1 MKSIPGRP
9 NPEKLAEQLHA
20 SAIHLLRQLRR
31 TDEASGTTA
40 SQLSALSVIVF
51 SGPIS
56 LGKLAEI
63 EQVRP
68 PTMTRL
74 INALESDQLILKTRS
89 EHDARIVH
97 LSATNKGRR
106 LLLAA
111 RMRRVRVLADQIKK
125 MSELDQENLASALS
139 TIRKLIDSL
148 RSP

>member
-1 MKSIPGRP
+1 MMSTEGRS

-31 TDEASGTTA
+31 TDGASGTTA
-40 SQLSALSVIVF
+40 PRLSALSVIVF
-51 SGPIS
+51 NGPIS

-68 PTMTRL
+68 PTMTRVV
-74 INALESDQLILKTRS
+74 NVLESERLVIKTRS

-97 LSATNKGRR
+97 LSATKKGKR

-111 RMRRVRVLADQIKK
+111 RIRRVRVLADQIKK
-125 MSELDQENLASALS
+125 MSELDQENLASVLS

>member
-1 MKSIPGRP
+1 MKSMPGRP

-31 TDEASGTTA
+31 TDEASGTTTPR
-40 SQLSALSVIVF
+40 LSALSVIVF
-51 SGPIS
+51 NGPIA

-68 PTMTRL
+68 PTMNR
-74 INALESDQLILKTRS
+74 IVNALESEQLVLKRRS
-89 EHDARIVH
+89 EQDGRIVH

-111 RMRRVRVLADQIKK
+111 RIRRVRVLADQIKK
-125 MSELDQENLASALS
+125 MSELDQKDLASALS

>member
-1 MKSIPGRP
+1 MMSIPSRP
-9 NPEKLAEQLHA
+9 NPEKLAEQLHT

-40 SQLSALSVIVF
+40 PRLSALSVIVF
-51 SGPIS
+51 NGPIS

-68 PTMTRL
+68 PTMTR
-74 INALESDQLILKTRS
+74 IVNALESEQLVLKTRS

-97 LSATNKGRR
+97 LSPTNKGKR

-111 RMRRVRVLADQIKK
+111 RIRRVRVLADQIKK
-125 MSELDQENLASALS
+125 MGDMDQQNLASAL
-139 TIRKLIDSL
+139 TAIRKLIDSL

>member
-1 MKSIPGRP
+1 MMSIPGRP
-9 NPEKLAEQLHA
+9 NPEKLAEQMHT

-40 SQLSALSVIVF
+40 SRLSALSVIVF
-51 SGPIS
+51 GGPIS

-68 PTMTRL
+68 PTMTH
-74 INALESDQLILKTRS
+74 IVNALESQQLILKIRS

-111 RMRRVRVLADQIKK
+111 RKRRVRVLADQIDKI
-125 MSELDQENLASALS
+125 SEIEQKNLASALS
-139 TIRKLIDSL
+139 SIRKLIDSL
-148 RSP
+148 RAP